1 MKNKLEEKMIKKP
14 GANVEPIEEQ
24 PKPPVEPEQP
34 KEQPETSSNIEDG
47 FKEALSYF
55 GPRLASLVLGGTEA
69 MESTDRIL
77 TGFDKAQADKAK
89 AKQDRE
95 DKLAGQQRQ
104 RQKDKREERS
114 LQVREKGSKI
124 REKELKMTEKRV
136 LVDAGKYEKD
146 TYNKYKKEFGSRED
160 VKKFRDFSN
169 TMDNIENMVTK
180 GGKIPGASLALIAR
194 GLSGEVGVLTNQ
206 DIDRAQVNPDL
217 WSKVQR
223 GYYTNFK
230 GEIPPKDKKEIL
242 TIARMIRE
250 AKTNKFRDIA
260 TKQAKLDGETLN
272 PQYQD
277 MMKRNYLGQ
286 VYIFGDEPEVKPEE
300 SSEPKSEVG
309 LSPEELKELQ
319 ELEELEKQGKL

>member
-1 MKNKLEEKMIKKP
+1 MKNELEDRKIKP
-14 GANVEPIEEQ
+14 NNA
-24 PKPPVEPEQP
+24 PVEEDTQP
-34 KEQPETSSNIEDG
+34 SEKPKQPTRPQIEDG
-47 FKEALSYF
+47 FKEAMGYF
-55 GPRLASLVLGGTEA
+55 GPRLATLILGGTDA
-69 MESTDRIL
+69 MQITDRLL
-77 TGFDKAQADKAK
+77 TGYDQLQERKATQQLAARQAEID
-89 AKQDRE
+89 QQREIDRE
-95 DKLAGQQRQ
+95 ERAIS
-104 RQKDKREERS
+104 KDKREERS

-124 REKELKMTEKRV
+124 REKELKMAEKRV

-169 TMDNIENMVTK
+169 TMDNIENMVIK

-206 DIDRAQVNPDL
+206 DIERAQVNPDL

-230 GEIPPKDKKEIL
+230 GEIPPKDKQEIL

-250 AKTNKFRDIA
+250 EKTNKFRDIA

-272 PQYQD
+272 PQHQD

-300 SSEPKSEVG
+300 SSEPKAEVG